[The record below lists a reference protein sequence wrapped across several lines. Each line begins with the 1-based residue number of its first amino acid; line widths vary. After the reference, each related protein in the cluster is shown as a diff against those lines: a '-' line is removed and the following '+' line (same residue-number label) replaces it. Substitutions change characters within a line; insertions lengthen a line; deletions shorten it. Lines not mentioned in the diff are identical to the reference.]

1 MSGLVFRAA
10 RIRKTR
16 LSNACPVILCIWSC
30 MAARY
35 TDNGMSNV
43 LLYSKAVVDF
53 VLAYIHATAAAIM
66 VNGFKTEDGNF
77 IIW

>member
-1 MSGLVFRAA
+1 
-10 RIRKTR
+10 
-16 LSNACPVILCIWSC
+16 